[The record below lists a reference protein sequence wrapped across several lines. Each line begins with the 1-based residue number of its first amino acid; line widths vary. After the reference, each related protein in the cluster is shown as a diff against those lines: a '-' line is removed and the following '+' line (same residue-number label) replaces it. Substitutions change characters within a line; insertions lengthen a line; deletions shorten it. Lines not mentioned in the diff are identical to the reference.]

1 MQPSGPNAVA
11 AEAIRRAL
19 NKARETQAMSRGA
32 AREEFVAAVSR
43 RRSGDRAWNRA
54 GADVLPRVGPAL
66 EERAAGVIARDV
78 RGILRS
84 YDAQQSAP

>member
-1 MQPSGPNAVA
+1 MA

-43 RRSGDRAWNRA
+43 RRSGNRAWNRA
-54 GADVLPRVGPAL
+54 GADVAS
-66 EERAAGVIARDV
+66 RAVPVWQDKF
-78 RGILRS
+78 S
-84 YDAQQSAP
+84 